1 MSENNTSGYK
11 LYRVDW
17 EEADESGEFVPAYA
31 YAASKVEINVEDWD
45 SEARNVVVRLASE
58 VEEEAYQNGFEDGF
72 DVATVQHRLADLK
85 KPRQNLLAT
94 SGCGG
99 CGGDCACGQ

>member
-1 MSENNTSGYK
+1 VSNTSDYK

-17 EEADESGEFVPAYA
+17 EEKDENGQYVSAYA
-31 YAASKVEINVEDWD
+31 YAASKVEIKVEDWGVED
-45 SEARNVVVRLASE
+45 ARNVVIRLAEE

-72 DVATVQHRLADLK
+72 DVATVQHRLKDMQK
-85 KPRQNLLAT
+85 GRENLLAK

-99 CGGDCACGQ
+99 CGGDCQCGQ